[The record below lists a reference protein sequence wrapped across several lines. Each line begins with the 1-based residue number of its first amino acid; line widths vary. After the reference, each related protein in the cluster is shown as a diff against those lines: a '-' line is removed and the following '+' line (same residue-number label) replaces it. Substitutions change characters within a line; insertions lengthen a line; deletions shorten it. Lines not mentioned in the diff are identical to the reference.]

1 MSNDF
6 TIDLSA
12 EDKGAAAA
20 LKKLSSD
27 ILKAAKSLDV
37 MGSGAEEV
45 GKTKNSVAKV
55 AKPINDI
62 EKAAAGAGFAV
73 SKLQAFI
80 GVAVGGVSLAGVVE
94 MSRQWAEFGAEIR
107 RTSDALG
114 ITATSLQALRGGA
127 VMGGL
132 SAESMTGALGSL
144 GKNLQDAKWG
154 RNKGLLSTMSLL
166 NIQFKQTKSGAID
179 TVAMLDDM
187 VDAFA
192 RFQDNPV
199 LQRELFEQAGIG
211 GIFSIANHGSAQMHE
226 KEAEGQHYDP
236 ALSNA
241 AIARAEKEAMAFRD
255 VAAAA
260 SGLKNVFMDQL
271 APQMTYIAKF
281 WADWLAKTRG
291 DAPGIIDAAKK
302 TVGEMMMHP
311 GHAVGNAAHYWAAK
325 AWNAL
330 PEWATDK
337 YSIDTHG
344 GSPAVWHINRE
355 HQRANPNDLPY
366 KDEDTDPEATPRD
379 TFAAPTNSLGGK
391 SGKTWESNKDSIKS
405 KLIGM
410 GYTEA
415 QTYGIMANLREESQG
430 DVNALG
436 DSGQAYGVAQW
447 HPDRQQDFA
456 RVMGHDIHGS
466 TLDEQLEF
474 MDWELKNTRKKAGD
488 DLSYAVTPGNS
499 ASIFSQEFEAPKDD
513 FGMVARGRARAA
525 EQMAGS
531 VHVQV
536 NFVNA
541 PPGTR
546 AIAQA
551 SGNVTTETKIGYTG
565 PGNLP

>member
-1 MSNDF
+1 MGNDLK
-6 TIDLSA
+6 IVLNG
-12 EDKGAAAA
+12 EDKGAASA
-20 LKKLSSD
+20 LEKLNTD
-27 ILKAAKSLDV
+27 IMKATKSLDV
-37 MGSGAEEV
+37 MGSGAEEI
-45 GKTKNSVAKV
+45 GKTKDNVEKV
-55 AKPINDI
+55 SKPINAI
-62 EKAAAGAGFAV
+62 EKAAAGAGFAIN
-73 SKLQAFI
+73 KLQAFI
-80 GVAVGGVSLAGVVE
+80 GLAVGGVSLAGVVE

-114 ITATSLQALRGGA
+114 ITADSLQALRGGA

-211 GIFSIANHGSAQMHE
+211 GIFNIANHGSSQMHE
-226 KEAEGQHYDP
+226 KEAEGQYYNP
-236 ALSNA
+236 ALTEDQIKKSAELAQATWELKGAFQGVENLLA
-241 AIARAEKEAMAFRD
+241 ADFSTAIKGATESLADFIARNRRNVAD
-255 VAAAA
+255 VAEIWPVIKRI
-260 SGLKNVFMDQL
+260 SQG
-271 APQMTYIAKF
+271 TWEGAKSVIKQTVAEDESHKFF
-281 WADWLAKTRG
+281 WQSQ
-291 DAPGIIDAAKK
+291 DAAPREDRSLSGDWEKFK
-302 TVGEMMMHP
+302 SIFNIAPHP
-311 GHAVGNAAHYWAAK
+311 A
-325 AWNAL
+325 
-330 PEWATDK
+330 
-337 YSIDTHG
+337 
-344 GSPAVWHINRE
+344 
-355 HQRANPNDLPY
+355 
-366 KDEDTDPEATPRD
+366 
-379 TFAAPTNSLGGK
+379 FAAPTNSLGGP
-391 SGKTWESNKDSIKS
+391 SGKNWEENTDYIKNK
-405 KLIGM
+405 LMGM
-410 GYTEA
+410 GYTEP
-415 QTYGIMANLREESQG
+415 QTYGIMANLQAESQG

-436 DSGQAYGVAQW
+436 DSGQAYGIAQW

-488 DLSYAVTPGNS
+488 DLSYAATPGSS
-499 ASIFSQEFEAPKDD
+499 ASIFSQEFEAPFDP
-513 FGMVARGRARAA
+513 FGAKARGRAGAA
-525 EQMAGS
+525 EQMAAGA

-536 NFVNA
+536 SFVNA

>member
-20 LKKLSSD
+20 LKKLSFD

-45 GKTKNSVAKV
+45 GKTKNSVEKV
-55 AKPINDI
+55 TKPINAI

-211 GIFSIANHGSAQMHE
+211 GIFSIANHGSAQMHA
-226 KEAEGQHYDP
+226 KEAEGQYYNP

-241 AIARAEKEAMAFRD
+241 ALQRAEQEAQAFRD
-255 VAAAA
+255 LEA
-260 SGLKNVFMDQL
+260 STKGLINSFMDSATVL
-271 APQMTYIAKF
+271 TSAAKY
-281 WADWLAKTRG
+281 WADAFVKLRQETDGILSALAKTSL
-291 DAPGIIDAAKK
+291 
-302 TVGEMMMHP
+302 EMMAHP
-311 GHAVGNAAHYWAAK
+311 GHSIDNAAHYWGAK

-330 PEWATDK
+330 PSWMTDK

-344 GSPAVWHINRE
+344 GSPAVWTINRS
-355 HQRANPNDLPY
+355 HQIANPTDLPY
-366 KDEDTDPEATPRD
+366 RDEDTDPVSSKRD

-391 SGKTWESNKDSIKS
+391 SGQSWDANKDSIKS
-405 KLIGM
+405 KLMGM

-415 QTYGIMANLREESQG
+415 QTYGIMANLQAESQG
-430 DVNALG
+430 DANALG

-456 RVMGHDIHGS
+456 RVMGRDIHGS
-466 TLDEQLEF
+466 SLDEQLEF
-474 MDWELKNTRKKAGD
+474 IDWELKNTRKKAGD

-551 SGNVTTETKIGYTG
+551 SGNVTSETKIGYTG